1 MVFGK
6 LYVQGGI
13 DPTYLAIEPLVTDP
27 IPAGL
32 QGIWV
37 DDSQNALHVKS
48 NKITL
53 NDATNTTQLSET
65 GLSDTYLSGGVE
77 NKEQISVGVLG
88 VVETLSATDGSTYTN
103 TDITSVNNTGVSEVL
118 TAGNA
123 STQYSSIGNVVSG
136 TSTASTTTSI
146 DVGGTY
152 NNTITEGTTT
162 TASYA
167 TYKALDTTNTN
178 YGQVDITT
186 NLSSNSAQVAVF
198 ASGVPTPPFP
208 ASNASVGISC
218 SSPTN
223 PIISLGQSSPFAPS
237 YSTII
242 DKDGINQNNSA
253 GTGFNLSTAQDLT
266 LTCPVANKIIVPNGN
281 DIDLSSTTG
290 SVVHTTTYGKD
301 GMESQDFLAG
311 TYASSAQLTQSGGAS
326 QMFIS
331 SSNLAAAS
339 NQYLRLEAT
348 AGGNMNIEH
357 NATAGRNLAISTN
370 QGVSMTAGGGA
381 SIGMNN
387 AIGLTSTNTQNF
399 TTSQVGSAT
408 TPQYL
413 FQNTNASTASYPAIK
428 VDRTAPA
435 SATGDTIGS
444 MSFWAD
450 NYAGATREFAR
461 MSVIAQQV
469 GSAGTPTNIDGTFV
483 FQTLVNDS
491 FNTLLTL
498 NGSSQQIEV
507 GKEMDLNG
515 NSITTAS
522 GNITLN
528 ASTSSGNGS
537 IILTAKNTT
546 GEIQLNA
553 PNYVKVSSAI
563 QVGVAPTYNFIQN
576 DAIDIFD
583 TSIATANTT
592 ATLGRDGVGFTR
604 TNTTTS
610 LSQSFNFQNDSASGG
625 VINYQ
630 NTIGT
635 NGMILTTNQS
645 IELNT
650 TSLKLANTT
659 ITTSFANHNAEIK
672 ATSTNVSTTTFLK
685 LKLNGDDIWIPY
697 FTTDPSA

>member
-1 MVFGK
+1 
-6 LYVQGGI
+6 
-13 DPTYLAIEPLVTDP
+13 
-27 IPAGL
+27 
-32 QGIWV
+32 
-37 DDSQNALHVKS
+37 
-48 NKITL
+48 
-53 NDATNTTQLSET
+53 
-65 GLSDTYLSGGVE
+65 
-77 NKEQISVGVLG
+77 
-88 VVETLSATDGSTYTN
+88 
-103 TDITSVNNTGVSEVL
+103 
-118 TAGNA
+118 
-123 STQYSSIGNVVSG
+123 
-136 TSTASTTTSI
+136 
-146 DVGGTY
+146 
-152 NNTITEGTTT
+152 
-162 TASYA
+162 
-167 TYKALDTTNTN
+167 
-178 YGQVDITT
+178 
-186 NLSSNSAQVAVF
+186 
-198 ASGVPTPPFP
+198 
-208 ASNASVGISC
+208 
-218 SSPTN
+218 
-223 PIISLGQSSPFAPS
+223 
-237 YSTII
+237 
-242 DKDGINQNNSA
+242 
-253 GTGFNLSTAQDLT
+253 
-266 LTCPVANKIIVPNGN
+266 
-281 DIDLSSTTG
+281 
-290 SVVHTTTYGKD
+290 
-301 GMESQDFLAG
+301 
-311 TYASSAQLTQSGGAS
+311 
-326 QMFIS
+326 
-331 SSNLAAAS
+331 
-339 NQYLRLEAT
+339 
-348 AGGNMNIEH
+348 MNIEH
-357 NATAGRNLAISTN
+357 NATAGRNLAISSN

-413 FQNTNASTASYPAIK
+413 FQNTHASNASYPAIK

-469 GSAGTPTNIDGTFV
+469 GSAVTPTNIDGTFV

-592 ATLGRDGVGFTR
+592 ATLGRDGVGFNR
-604 TNTTTS
+604 LNTVS
-610 LSQSFNFQNDSASGG
+610 GLSQSFNFQNDSASGG

-650 TSLKLANTT
+650 TTLKLANTNT
-659 ITTSFANHNAEIK
+659 TTSTPTYNADIK
-672 ATSTNVSTTTFLK
+672 ATSPGLQSTTFLK
-685 LKLNGDDIWIPY
+685 LQLNGASIWVPY